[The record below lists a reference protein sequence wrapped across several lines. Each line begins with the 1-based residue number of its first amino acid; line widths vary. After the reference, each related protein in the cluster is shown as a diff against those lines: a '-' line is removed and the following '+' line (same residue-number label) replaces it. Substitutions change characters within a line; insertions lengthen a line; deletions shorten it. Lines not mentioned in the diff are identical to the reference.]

1 MLIGGLWHGAAWK
14 FVLWGG
20 AHGVGL
26 AVHKLCKP
34 WLSKI
39 PDTWFVR
46 AVSWSITM
54 VYVSLLF
61 VFFRADS
68 LQDSWLII
76 KNIFTN
82 FDLAYFVPFIKVRYV
97 WFILMVLII
106 GAHCLPRCWHYKA
119 QEWFVESPW
128 WVKLVIFI
136 IAVQW
141 VIEFMTEDVTPF
153 IYFQF

>member
-1 MLIGGLWHGAAWK
+1 
-14 FVLWGG
+14 
-20 AHGVGL
+20 
-26 AVHKLCKP
+26 
-34 WLSKI
+34 
-39 PDTWFVR
+39 
-46 AVSWSITM
+46 M

-97 WFILMVLII
+97 WFILMVLIM
-106 GAHCLPRCWHYKA
+106 GAPCRRRCWHYKA